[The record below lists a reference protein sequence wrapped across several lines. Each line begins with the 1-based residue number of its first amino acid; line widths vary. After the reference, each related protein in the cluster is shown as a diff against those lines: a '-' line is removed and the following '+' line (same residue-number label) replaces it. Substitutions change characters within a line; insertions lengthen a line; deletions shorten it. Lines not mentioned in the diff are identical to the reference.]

1 MEVSKKAGGQ
11 NSVGTPRGRGTGR
24 PWKKGNK
31 FAWKAG
37 ESGNPG
43 GRPKKDM
50 PAEIA
55 YAIFQKDPEKIVEAF
70 RKELLKGNPKVYA
83 ILAERGWGK
92 SPQSIAIGGADG
104 GPPKMEFIIRDVSK

>member
-1 MEVSKKAGGQ
+1 MSKKPIVQ
-11 NSVGTPRGRGTGR
+11 NNGETAYPNRF
-24 PWKKGNK
+24 KKGNK
-31 FAWKAG
+31 LGFKPG
-37 ESGNPG
+37 QSGNPG

-55 YAIFQKDPEKIVEAF
+55 YAIFQKDPQKIIQAF
-70 RKELLKGNPKVYA
+70 WKQLLKGNAKVYA

-104 GPPKMEFIIRDVSK
+104 GPPKMEVIIRDVSK